1 MKILAD
7 PTGSLKG
14 MEVAV
19 SCFHAV
25 QQATVQEMRGDMT
38 ERAGGAGLALGS
50 GLTEEALHMSL
61 SSTAQCHLLAS
72 AVVTMLSH
80 LISTAPLSS
89 NCHMS
94 AITVSHLLDFAAC
107 GDMDMQARSLDCAA
121 LLLGSPSTGPLMPVD
136 NVVARLLVAIQAT
149 DLHVAVDGPQRRSWE
164 ASFMRVLRQL
174 INVSVSISSPITQW
188 SRDTAM
194 TGF

>member
-7 PTGSLKG
+7 PTGFLKG

-38 ERAGGAGLALGS
+38 ERAGAGLALGS
-50 GLTEEALHMSL
+50 GLTEEALHISL
-61 SSTAQCHLLAS
+61 SSPAQFHLLAS
-72 AVVTMLSH
+72 AVVAMLSH
-80 LISTAPLSS
+80 FISTAPLSS
-89 NCHMS
+89 NCHVS

-107 GDMDMQARSLDCAA
+107 RDMDLQARSLDCVA
-121 LLLGSPSTGPLMPVD
+121 LLLGSPSMGPLMLKD
-136 NVVARLLVAIQAT
+136 DVVARLLVVIQAT
-149 DLHVAVDGPQRRSWE
+149 DVHMAVDGPQRSSWE
-164 ASFMRVLRQL
+164 ASFMRVLRHL
-174 INVSVSISSPITQW
+174 INVSVSIRSPTTLW

-194 TGF
+194 IGC